1 MVGKSTA
8 AGQAPTFALVLE
20 RFEHNL
26 LHLLDSIHKHTLT
39 DDLSDEQKVCG
50 AHCALVLRTGSESGA
65 VRVPAGTAAA
75 LPRDPP
81 QAW

>member
-1 MVGKSTA
+1 MPCSRPGLDLSRVGMVGKSTA

-50 AHCALVLRTGSESGA
+50 AHCALVLWIG
-65 VRVPAGTAAA
+65 
-75 LPRDPP
+75 
-81 QAW
+81 